1 MENDIEGL
9 LKEGNFMGGMIVC
22 VLMAKEGMLSSGIDM
37 KGFVT
42 EGIFMGIFPRPIL
55 MGEMLTGRNV
65 TELKSKLRAAVDET
79 KKANA
84 FRSANV
90 EISAFVILAENN

>member
-1 MENDIEGL
+1 
-9 LKEGNFMGGMIVC
+9 MGGMIVC

-79 KKANA
+79 KKAKA

-90 EISAFVILAENN
+90 EFFSFVILAENN